1 MPSHNRAKS
10 KSHKSHK
17 SHGLHR
23 TSDERV
29 KRAYQNNNNSNNNNN
44 KNSTNKKQGQSN
56 NKSIVNDEFDRELF
70 NLKERQSGAYGR
82 NKAKKSLVSN
92 IVIQAPILPMNIT
105 TIDKPKSIIEELLMN
120 EEYDSRVQTTIS
132 SNDKTDRSRHAST
145 NIFAVLDDDDE
156 ETLKIN
162 IQPSILQLN
171 NQKHEEDEID
181 PDI

>member
-1 MPSHNRAKS
+1 MPAHNRAKS

-23 TSDERV
+23 NNDERV
-29 KRAYQNNNNSNNNNN
+29 RAYQNNNNN
-44 KNSTNKKQGQSN
+44 NKKQSHSN
-56 NKSIVNDEFDRELF
+56 NKGIVNDEFDRELF

-82 NKAKKSLVSN
+82 NKAKKTLVASN

-105 TIDKPKSIIEELLMN
+105 TIDKPKSIIEELIMN
-120 EEYDSRVQTTIS
+120 EESDNREHTTI
-132 SNDKTDRSRHAST
+132 NRNHDMTDRSRHA

-156 ETLKIN
+156 KLKIN
-162 IQPSILQLN
+162 IQPSILQFN
-171 NQKHEEDEID
+171 IKKHEEHEEHEEID